1 MKIAVTGASGHI
13 GNVICRQLI
22 DAGHEVNALYNKD
35 KKALEDISVRAFQ
48 GSVLHKTDLAAL
60 IEGCEVVVNCAAV
73 ISITGD
79 PNGTV
84 FRTNTEGPR
93 NIVDVSLDKG
103 VKKIIHFS
111 SVHAVTE
118 LPHSDPYNETRPYKA
133 KGDIA
138 YDYSKAAGEQ
148 IILEG
153 AKDKAIEIVVVRPS
167 CVVGPHD
174 FKPSKMGAA
183 LIDLYKEKLPFL
195 PPGGYDIVD
204 VRDVASSAIRAIEK
218 GKSGE
223 IYLLSG
229 RYVDFPSLA
238 KAIHAVAGKKVPK
251 TTIPFWL
258 LYALVPLAALY
269 FKISGMSPSLTKESI
284 LALKHGHPRMDN
296 SKAAREL
303 NHEPRELE
311 ETLRDFFQWNIERKI
326 L

>member
-13 GNVICRQLI
+13 GNVICKQLLEQ
-22 DAGHEVNALYNKD
+22 GHEVNALYNSD
-35 KKALEDISVRAFQ
+35 HRALEGLSLTAVQ
-48 GSVLHKTDLAAL
+48 GSVLNKADLATL
-60 IEGCEVVVNCAAV
+60 IDGCEVVINCAAI

-79 PNGTV
+79 PDGTV
-84 FRTNTEGPR
+84 FKTNTEGPK
-93 NIVDVSLDKG
+93 NILEVSLEKG
-103 VKKIIHFS
+103 VRKIIHFS

-118 LPHSDPYNETRPYKA
+118 LPHSDPYDETRPYKS

-138 YDYSKAAGEQ
+138 YDYSKARGEQ
-148 IILEG
+148 IILEA
-153 AKDKAIEIVVVRPS
+153 AKDQAIEVVVVRPS

-183 LIDLYKEKLPFL
+183 LMDFYKEKIPFL

-218 GKSGE
+218 GKDGE

-229 RYVDFPSLA
+229 RYVDFPTLA
-238 KAIHAVAGKKVPK
+238 KAIQTVAGKKVPR
-251 TTIPFWL
+251 TSLPFWL
-258 LYALVPLAALY
+258 LYAMVPLAALY
-269 FKISGMSPSLTKESI
+269 FKLSGMSPSLTKESV
-284 LALKHGHPRMDN
+284 LALKHGHPRMDH

-303 NHEPRELE
+303 DHSPRALE
-311 ETLRDFFQWNIERKI
+311 ETLRDLFQWNIERKT